1 MKQVT
6 MKQIGLTLL
15 SYIVCAGVLLVIA
28 AFDLPSRVP
37 NVDATSDISNK
48 IPVMVTCTPTP
59 TQQPLPT
66 VEPTPTPIP
75 TPTTP
80 VEILTTDE
88 VSHQEFY
95 DMCVLRGMV
104 TPAND
109 YDDRITAERGGY
121 MGPSGR
127 ETYYNLRMDNCVNY
141 MRELGYDEEEYPYWI
156 RDDGAKMLGNYVMC
170 AANWK
175 IRPKGTI
182 IPTSLGD
189 AIVVDTGE
197 FVADFPY
204 GVDLATDWR

>member
-1 MKQVT
+1 MKPQDFY
-6 MKQIGLTLL
+6 MKLNLICLASLLYGLA
-15 SYIVCAGVLLVIA
+15 VAGIFSFPKTTEPQYLYDSMELA
-28 AFDLPSRVP
+28 APVDSGYVYVP
-37 NVDATSDISNK
+37 
-48 IPVMVTCTPTP
+48 TPTP
-59 TQQPLPT
+59 LPT
-66 VEPTPTPIP
+66 ATPTPTPIP

-80 VEILTTDE
+80 VEILTDE
-88 VSHQEFY
+88 SVSYQEFY
-95 DMCVLRGMV
+95 DACLLRGMISGV
-104 TPAND
+104 NE
-109 YDDRITAERGGY
+109 DDHITAERGGC

-156 RDDGAKMLGNYVMC
+156 RDDGAKMLGLYVMC

-204 GVDLATDWR
+204 GVDLAVDWR